1 MIDITNEKELF
12 DFLKSQH
19 IPDLEPSEHPTSR
32 YDCYSDMYEL
42 DIELKCRTSHYD
54 NLLIEKKKYDA
65 LVERAMLFS
74 TTPYYINSTP
84 DGIWAFD
91 LMKLPQPKWEERSMP
106 KTTFFADNN
115 NVMKVVGYINISQGM
130 RLL

>member
-1 MIDITNEKELF
+1 MDTKINFFKIGIFIVIST
-12 DFLKSQH
+12 
-19 IPDLEPSEHPTSR
+19 
-32 YDCYSDMYEL
+32 
-42 DIELKCRTSHYD
+42 
-54 NLLIEKKKYDA
+54 LLLLGVIFWLGKYGFEKKKYDA